1 MNKLEINN
9 KILEPTVQAINGHKT
24 THFKLFYNTPLIDY
38 NNTIHFTSNTARDN
52 FFWVENHYESLDFS
66 AKNFNYVRTM
76 QTIRLTY
83 DYGDLNGVNYLSFK
97 TDFDDVTYY
106 AFVLDIEYINDGVS
120 KISFV
125 IDTIMTY
132 TQAHRL
138 DQLQGVKIDRQ
149 HLTPS
154 LYNEYLTMIR
164 NNDDVLKTKTK
175 QYITTKFFNFGEN
188 YVLFES
194 TVDLSSSFGDID
206 DPIIKSATGTLY
218 DGISGATRIYIIDY
232 DAFSEFLNEMKAYPW
247 ISQNFSKIKMIP
259 KIFIDENDLV
269 QVNMPDIVYD
279 SIYTLKH
286 GQKSLS
292 PDFSSLNLTFDELLD
307 LVTHGAPNDE
317 FKNLVRNEY
326 ITIELYD
333 NQGNSLFLDAG
344 KLRETTGLS
353 WKSYSIIGFDNNVKL
368 FPENYQADDSTS
380 SSTFNGAFLTQSLTI
395 NNFVELP
402 IMINT
407 GDLSKANKANQRNLQ
422 ESYLMT
428 NQAKGIFDKNSSTSD
443 RLYDA
448 LSVGSNLSPTKLM
461 GKANDEYKFYQQQ
474 QADYKDMALMPP
486 TITSSDMGNAFLI
499 ANNFNGVM
507 LKIAIPN
514 KYEMSN
520 IKKYYA
526 SFGYQVEFESD
537 SPSDIE
543 SMTIMNYLKCSGN
556 YVIPDIPIN
565 LYNQLNATLD
575 MGVKFWHN
583 NGTPNPF
590 TQNILDNKFK

>member
-1 MNKLEINN
+1 MNKLEIRN
-9 KILEPTVQAINGHKT
+9 KFLEPYVEAINGHKT

-52 FFWVENHYESLDFS
+52 FFWLEDHYNALDFS
-66 AKNFNYVRTM
+66 AKHFNYVRSM
-76 QTIRLTY
+76 QTIRMDY

-106 AFVLDIEYINDGVS
+106 AFVLDIEYVNDGVS

-149 HLTPS
+149 HLSQS
-154 LYNEYLTMIR
+154 LYSEYLPMIR
-164 NNDDVLKTKTK
+164 NNDDILKTKTK
-175 QYITTKFFNFGEN
+175 QYVDTKFFNFGEN

-194 TVDLSSSFGDID
+194 TVDLSSSFGTID

-218 DGISGATRIYIIDY
+218 DGISGATRIYVIDY
-232 DAFSEFLNEMKAYPW
+232 DAFSEFLNEMKAFPW

-259 KIFIDENDLV
+259 KIFIDSNDLV

-279 SIYTLKH
+279 SIFTLEH
-286 GQKSLS
+286 GQKSIS
-292 PDFSSLNLTFDELLD
+292 PDFSTLNYTFDELLD
-307 LVTHGAPNDE
+307 LVTHGSPNPE

-333 NQGNSLFLDAG
+333 LQGNSLFIDSG
-344 KLRETTGLS
+344 KLSRYTGLE
-353 WKSYSIIGFDNNVKL
+353 WRSYSIIGFDNNIKI
-368 FPENYQADDSTS
+368 FPKDYQADESNSEGTY
-380 SSTFNGAFLTQSLTI
+380 NGAFITQSLTI

-428 NQAKGIFDKNSSTSD
+428 NQVKDIFSKDASPTD

-461 GKANDEYKFYQQQ
+461 GKANDEYKFYAQQK
-474 QADYKDMALMPP
+474 ADYKDMALMPP
-486 TITSSDMGNAFLI
+486 TITTSDMGNAFLI
-499 ANNFNGVM
+499 ANNLNGIM
-507 LKIAIPN
+507 LKISVPN

-526 SFGYQVEFESD
+526 SFGYQVDFESD
-537 SPSDIE
+537 TPSDIE

-556 YVIPDIPIN
+556 YVMDDIPIN

-583 NGTPNPF
+583 NGTANPF
-590 TQNILDNKFK
+590 TQDIINNKMK